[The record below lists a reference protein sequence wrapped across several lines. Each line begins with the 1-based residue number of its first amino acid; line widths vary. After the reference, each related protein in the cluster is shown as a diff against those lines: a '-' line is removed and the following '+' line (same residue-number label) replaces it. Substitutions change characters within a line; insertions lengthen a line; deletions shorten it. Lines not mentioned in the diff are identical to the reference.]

1 MKKTSEKRK
10 QQKPGEETNKKKSE
24 LKKPEK

>member
-1 MKKTSEKRK
+1 MKKTSEIQK
-10 QQKPGEETNKKKSE
+10 QQKPGEETNINKSE